1 MSRQCSEGLTTIQL
15 QFPYHFGPG
24 RSPLPSIKNTPG
36 GDFAF
41 PQEMSKFVTQAFN
54 HMAKALERELLQYIF
69 QLDEAEKK
77 SVLQMLKTFLK
88 GREKKFPRITIDQY
102 NKEIDEAIARVEAG
116 DYYTQEEA
124 ERMAKEW

>member
-1 MSRQCSEGLTTIQL
+1 MAQAL
-15 QFPYHFGPG
+15 
-24 RSPLPSIKNTPG
+24 
-36 GDFAF
+36 D
-41 PQEMSKFVTQAFN
+41 QELFK
-54 HMAKALERELLQYIF
+54 YIL

-88 GREKKFPRITIDQY
+88 GRKMNISLISIEQY

-116 DYYTQEEA
+116 EYYTQEEV